1 MCSDCG
7 KCGCPVGQRFGDEGP
22 LEPWCRQCSQK
33 YRGEYEPIFA
43 EWVNKH
49 AAAVLK
55 AMGVPIAYRPC
66 TFESFEKT
74 TKDQRRVLRVAEG
87 WTKDGETGL
96 FLCGPCGVGKTH
108 LATAALLAMRAQ
120 GCSGRY
126 VSAQELLMECRDS
139 FRHNDGLEAVLKTY
153 CAPSVLLLDDLGAE
167 NPTPFARETIGLL
180 IDRAYRDGQCL
191 VVTSNYDF
199 ETLTER
205 LDARTVDRLIE
216 VCVAVKL
223 TGSSYRQKLAAQRA
237 GLRNLP
243 VSEQVQ

>member
-1 MCSDCG
+1 
-7 KCGCPVGQRFGDEGP
+7 
-22 LEPWCRQCSQK
+22 
-33 YRGEYEPIFA
+33 
-43 EWVNKH
+43 VNRK

-55 AMGVPIAYRPC
+55 GMGVPIAYRSC
-66 TFESFEKT
+66 SFESFEKT
-74 TKDQRRVLRVAEG
+74 TKDQRRAFRAAEG
-87 WTKDGETGL
+87 WAKNPDTSL

-120 GCSGRY
+120 GYSGRY
-126 VSAQELLMECRDS
+126 VSTQELLMECRDS
-139 FRHNDGLEAVLKTY
+139 FRHNEGLETVLEKY
-153 CAPSVLLLDDLGAE
+153 CARGVLLLDDLGAE

-180 IDRAYRDGQCL
+180 IDRAYRDRRSL
-191 VVTSNYDF
+191 IITSNYDF
-199 ETLTER
+199 EALTER

-216 VCVAVKL
+216 ICLPIKL